1 MIEIRVSGKDMA
13 EIKSQLNEF
22 LLAEEPDPIKSP
34 ACEAEEYSCPKSPD
48 EVDPVNEAPKAEKAA
63 LYSLEEIRALLRT
76 ARERVGGEAV
86 KALLKKYGAETVP
99 ALAADHYDA
108 VVAEAT
114 DLITKEAG

>member
-13 EIKSQLNEF
+13 DIKSQLNEF
-22 LLAEEPDPIKSP
+22 LLAEESDPIKSP
-34 ACEAEEYSCPKSPD
+34 ACEAEEYACPKSPD
-48 EVDPVNEAPKAEKAA
+48 EVDPVNEAPKAEKEA